1 MTNEMIATT
10 MNRAKDLSKEYGMAW
25 VLSNGKELKVVR
37 HEVEKEILTD
47 EQRGYGFWVGA
58 IFEEGYR
65 VDL

>member
-1 MTNEMIATT
+1 MTNEMIAKT
-10 MNRAKDLSKEYGMAW
+10 MNQAKDLSNEYGMAW

-58 IFEEGYR
+58 IFEDGYR